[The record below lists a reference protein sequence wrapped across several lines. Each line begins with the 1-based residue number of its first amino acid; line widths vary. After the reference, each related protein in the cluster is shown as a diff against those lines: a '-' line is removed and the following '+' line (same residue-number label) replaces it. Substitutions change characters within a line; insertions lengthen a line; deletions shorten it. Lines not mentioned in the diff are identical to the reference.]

1 MLSIMRKQAGNW
13 MIKVVLFAIVVVFVF
28 WGVGSFTSRQANT
41 VAKVNDEVISYS
53 AYRQHYDRLLEQYRR
68 IYGGALDN
76 GMLQSLNLKEQALNQ
91 LIDQVLM
98 VQEAKRLDLQI
109 AEETLDQAIYAI
121 PAFQNNGVFDQQRAS
136 FILAQNRVTTAEFRD
151 GLRQD
156 LLIDQLRELVTN
168 SAMVTE
174 EEARQWYD
182 WYNAEVNLNY
192 VAFSPERYKDITLTE
207 PEVEAYFE
215 EHSEQYKTDPQVKVV
230 YLHFDPTAYKAGVKV
245 TDEQITQ
252 YYNEHPDEFKR
263 EKTVE
268 ARHILFKLD
277 EDAEEQTVAEQRKRA
292 EEVFKLAKAGEPFDQ
307 LARKHS
313 EGPTR
318 DQGGYLGAFKKDE
331 MVKPFADK
339 AFAMQV
345 GEISDPVRSRF
356 GWHLIKVEKI
366 NEAKIESLAEATDRI
381 REKIID
387 EQAGKIALQKA
398 ESMYDAVYDG
408 DDLAAAA
415 QQNQLPVFQTDLF
428 GPEGPREERIANSA
442 QFAKVALGLQKMD
455 ISEIQDFGNGYYLI
469 QVTEQKA
476 SEIPP
481 LEKVFERVKADTVA
495 LRQDELARKEAEKC
509 LTDLKAGSDFT
520 STAAS
525 FGRTVAETGFF
536 KRNGAVPDI
545 GYEPELSKSA
555 FMLQADQPFPD
566 QVFKVKGS
574 WYTIQYKDRKA
585 ADADGFET
593 AKSDLMRRLVEQK
606 KQAAFQQWL
615 SDLRANGRIEIKR
628 DVIQ

>member
-28 WGVGSFTSRQANT
+28 WGVGSFTTRQANT
-41 VAKVNDEVISYS
+41 VAEVNDEAISYT

-68 IYGGALDN
+68 MYGAALDN
-76 GMLQSLNLKEQALNQ
+76 GLLQNLNLKEQALNQ

-98 VQEAKRLDLQI
+98 VQEAERLDLQI

-121 PAFQNNGVFDQQRAS
+121 PAFQNNGVFDEQRAS
-136 FILAQNRVTTAEFRD
+136 YILAQNRVTTAEFRD

-156 LLIDQLRELVTN
+156 LLMDQLRELVAN
-168 SAMVTE
+168 SAIVTE

-182 WYNAEVNLNY
+182 WYHAEVNLNY
-192 VAFSPERYKDITLTE
+192 VAFSPERYKDITVTE

-215 EHSEQYKTDPQVKVV
+215 EHKEQYKTDPQVKVV
-230 YLHFDPTAYKAGVKV
+230 YLHFDPTAYKAEVKV
-245 TDEQITQ
+245 TDEQIAQ

-277 EDAEEQTVAEQRKRA
+277 EDADEQTVADQQKRA

-313 EGPTR
+313 EGPSR
-318 DQGGYLGAFKKDE
+318 EQDGYLGAFKRDE

-339 AFAMQV
+339 AFAMQA
-345 GEISDPVRSRF
+345 GEISEPVRSRF

-366 NEAKIESLAEATDRI
+366 NEAKIESLVEATDRI

-415 QQNQLPVFQTDLF
+415 QQNQLPVFQTDFF
-428 GPEGPREERIANSA
+428 GPEGPQGERINNGAE
-442 QFAKVALGLQKMD
+442 FAKVALGLQKMD

-476 SEIPP
+476 SEIPS
-481 LEKVFERVKADTVA
+481 LEQVFERAKADAVA
-495 LRQDELARKEAEKC
+495 LRQDEQARKDAEKC
-509 LTDLKAGSDFT
+509 LTDLKAGADFA

-525 FGRTVAETGFF
+525 FGLTVAETGFF
-536 KRNGAVPDI
+536 KRNGVVPGI
-545 GYEPELSKSA
+545 GYEPALSKSA

-566 QVFKVKGS
+566 QVFKAEGS

-593 AKSDLMRRLVEQK
+593 EKSDLMRRLVEQK

-628 DVIQ
+628 DMIQ